1 MISLFVPPGWTLH
14 AGGPHIALALLKGY
28 LEAHGVEAET
38 CDLNTGSA
46 VYHKTRITEAE
57 VVASCR
63 RSSADDMNATY
74 FGAEDRLGTI
84 AARYDGTWFAH
95 EGFQRRGCDLG
106 NPEHVRE
113 YSREASP
120 FTAYFLENVIP
131 DIIQRDPKIVGL
143 SIYVPSQLLPTF
155 EFVRLLRQSG
165 YRGFIVLGGN
175 HITRI
180 ATDMRLP
187 WVFDLVDGIV
197 TYQGERTLKDLYL
210 CLRES
215 GRLETVANLTWRD
228 SDGVIRTNQTSLLK
242 VPEFAI
248 PDFGDTELDTY
259 WGTPYLPMIGARGCF
274 YGKCSFCAIPFGYGP
289 KNYIG
294 MSPARAV
301 VDAMNSAYRRTGM
314 TRFKFV
320 DEALHPKMLRDM
332 DSLRSEYD
340 ADFQFEGYVRFDSN
354 WSSPKFLDLCNRIGL
369 CKAYLG
375 LELAPSES
383 RSVLTK
389 SDKADPLTVLRRM
402 KDLGIRTHI
411 FCLFGFP
418 GTGIEEAVSTVE
430 FTLEHQDLIDTLDI
444 FPFYYARHTKVE
456 GIEAIDEPERTWRSE
471 HRYRATAEGVLGPED
486 VNALAESL
494 SDIVWAERP
503 EWSHPIYRMFSPW
516 RSLDAARGVSA
527 DSAATSD
534 ACRPSQTAS

>member
-14 AGGPHIALALLKGY
+14 AGGPHIALDLLKGY

-155 EFVRLLRQSG
+155 EFVRLLRQFG

-197 TYQGERTLKDLYL
+197 AYQGERTLKDLYL

-228 SDGVIRTNQTSLLK
+228 SDGVIRTNQTSH
-242 VPEFAI
+242 
-248 PDFGDTELDTY
+248 
-259 WGTPYLPMIGARGCF
+259 RG
-274 YGKCSFCAIPFGYGP
+274 
-289 KNYIG
+289 N
-294 MSPARAV
+294 
-301 VDAMNSAYRRTGM
+301 RRT
-314 TRFKFV
+314 
-320 DEALHPKMLRDM
+320 
-332 DSLRSEYD
+332 
-340 ADFQFEGYVRFDSN
+340 
-354 WSSPKFLDLCNRIGL
+354 
-369 CKAYLG
+369 
-375 LELAPSES
+375 
-383 RSVLTK
+383 
-389 SDKADPLTVLRRM
+389 
-402 KDLGIRTHI
+402 RTHLALGAPLSRDRRRV
-411 FCLFGFP
+411 F
-418 GTGIEEAVSTVE
+418 
-430 FTLEHQDLIDTLDI
+430 
-444 FPFYYARHTKVE
+444 
-456 GIEAIDEPERTWRSE
+456 
-471 HRYRATAEGVLGPED
+471 GPED

-503 EWSHPIYRMFSPW
+503 EWSHPIYRMFSPS
-516 RSLDAARGVSA
+516 RSLDAARGISP